1 MIQRYPKVM
10 KSLFAIGIALSL
22 AACSESTPPPK
33 PAAPATPPQVEAP
46 KAPEAPKAAEAPKP
60 DPNKELAGRVK
71 RALEGEAKI
80 QGAGIDVTAA
90 DGKVTLWGTTATAAE
105 RNRAGQVASKVEGV
119 TAVDNQLKVVKGS

>member
-1 MIQRYPKVM
+1 MIRK
-10 KSLFAIGIALSL
+10 LAITVIVALV
-22 AACSESTPPPK
+22 ACSEPTPPPK
-33 PAAPATPPQVEAP
+33 PAAPATPPQAEAP

-105 RNRAGQVASKVEGV
+105 RNRAGQVASKVDGV

>member
-1 MIQRYPKVM
+1 MTRLLASV
-10 KSLFAIGIALSL
+10 LLVAL
-22 AACSESTPPPK
+22 AACGDSAPPPK
-33 PAAPATPPQVEAP
+33 PAAPAPAAPPPQAEAP
-46 KAPEAPKAAEAPKP
+46 KAPETKAAEAPKP

-119 TAVDNQLKVVKGS
+119 TAVDNQLTVVKGS

>member
-1 MIQRYPKVM
+1 MTRLLASV
-10 KSLFAIGIALSL
+10 LLLAL
-22 AACSESTPPPK
+22 AACGDSAPPPK
-33 PAAPATPPQVEAP
+33 PAAPAPAAPPPQAEAP
-46 KAPEAPKAAEAPKP
+46 KAPETKAAEAPKP

-71 RALEGEAKI
+71 RALEGEAKV

>member
-1 MIQRYPKVM
+1 MIRK
-10 KSLFAIGIALSL
+10 LAITVIVALV
-22 AACSESTPPPK
+22 ACSEPAPPPK
-33 PAAPATPPQVEAP
+33 PAAPATPPQAEAP

>member
-1 MIQRYPKVM
+1 MIRR
-10 KSLFAIGIALSL
+10 FAITVIVALV
-22 AACSESTPPPK
+22 ACSEPAPPPK
-33 PAAPATPPQVEAP
+33 PAAPATPPQAEAP